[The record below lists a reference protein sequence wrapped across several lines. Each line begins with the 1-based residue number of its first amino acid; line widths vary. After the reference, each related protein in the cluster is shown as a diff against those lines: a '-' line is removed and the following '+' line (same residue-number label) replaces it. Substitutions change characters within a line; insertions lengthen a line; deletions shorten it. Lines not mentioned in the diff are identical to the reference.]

1 MNVLNL
7 NFAFNCLDVDI
18 DIILSLL
25 TICALA
31 AVDAFCELD
40 VLLVSSLG
48 SRICEQTRALIK
60 DVKTI

>member
-1 MNVLNL
+1 MNVINL

-31 AVDAFCELD
+31 AVDAFCERQ
-40 VLLVSSLG
+40 VLLASLG
-48 SRICEQTRALIK
+48 SRICEQTRALIN
-60 DVKTI
+60 DIQTI